1 MADGTFRRRPNGR
14 IEYRF
19 RYGGRQY
26 SVTGATQR
34 ECRRRKEKR
43 LAELSAGAPEHMAD
57 ITLRE
62 YSTER
67 LARIALD
74 IKPSSLLSYQ
84 KKYRRINA
92 RLGDKRI
99 RDITRHDVFRLR
111 EELAGAL
118 APATV
123 NYYISLLNTTLND
136 AIADGIIMKNPAFRV
151 KQLKSTGPKAT
162 ETNHRALSLDEQRLL
177 FDYLKSADAWYYEL
191 FAFQTLTGMRIG
203 ECCALCWGDIS
214 DGLIHVHATVSQV
227 GIGMYVVSQ
236 TTKTAAG
243 KREIPVNDRIT
254 AILKRQREKLL
265 RTFGIHAVAAPCRI
279 FVPRRD
285 CGAVLRPTNVNRSLQ
300 WIIKAMNR
308 EGIAFAP
315 LSTHALRDTFATRC
329 VEQGMQPLT
338 LSKLLGHTKI
348 AMTMDLYAHVM
359 QETKVDAMRSIE
371 ISV

>member
-1 MADGTFRRRPNGR
+1 
-14 IEYRF
+14 
-19 RYGGRQY
+19 
-26 SVTGATQR
+26 
-34 ECRRRKEKR
+34 
-43 LAELSAGAPEHMAD
+43 
-57 ITLRE
+57 
-62 YSTER
+62 
-67 LARIALD
+67 
-74 IKPSSLLSYQ
+74 
-84 KKYRRINA
+84 
-92 RLGDKRI
+92 
-99 RDITRHDVFRLR
+99 
-111 EELAGAL
+111 
-118 APATV
+118 
-123 NYYISLLNTTLND
+123 
-136 AIADGIIMKNPAFRV
+136 
-151 KQLKSTGPKAT
+151 
-162 ETNHRALSLDEQRLL
+162 
-177 FDYLKSADAWYYEL
+177 
-191 FAFQTLTGMRIG
+191 
-203 ECCALCWGDIS
+203 
-214 DGLIHVHATVSQV
+214 
-227 GIGMYVVSQ
+227 MYVVSQ

-285 CGAVLRPTNVNRSLQ
+285 CGALLRPTNVNRSLQ

-329 VEQGMQPLT
+329 IEQGMQPLT